1 MARVAKV
8 WTHDDVF
15 RKEGSRYMAGI
26 LKLDHPH
33 RKQRVTLV
41 TTPRYATEEF
51 YKDWVY
57 QPYAKDH
64 KLYVCNDILVPTY
77 VFAARLLINRGK
89 FPGYKYFTPQNL
101 PDSVDMN
108 ISRREMFNREKPI
121 KCGVLRLTMTLNMMR
136 DKNHK
141 WLARRVNNIVGV
153 RYMNHP
159 RLDDESIVLMMP
171 PHYAATAVN
180 TLQELGFVVRDRVE
194 ADCGEVEPLKK
205 LSAYSDIGQ
214 FAALSYVWML
224 LMLFLYNEARR
235 GVAAFDEYKREM
247 IRQAGRDPKEF
258 DL

>member
-1 MARVAKV
+1 MSRIAKS
-8 WTHDDVF
+8 WGLSDVL
-15 RKEGSRYMAGI
+15 RSDNGRYMVGI
-26 LKLDHPH
+26 FKFDHPH
-33 RKQRVTLV
+33 RKQRITLV

-77 VFAARLLINRGK
+77 AFTGRLLLNRGK
-89 FPGYKYFTPQNL
+89 FPGYKYFNPLNM

-108 ISRREMFNREKPI
+108 ISRREMFQREKPI
-121 KCGVLRLTMTLNMMR
+121 KCGIVPMAMIPNMMR
-136 DKNHK
+136 DKSHK
-141 WLARRVNNIVGV
+141 FINRQVERIVGS

-159 RLDDESIVLMMP
+159 RLEDESLVLLMP
-171 PHYAATAVN
+171 PHYAATAIN
-180 TLQELGFVVRDRVE
+180 HLQELGFVVKDRAE

-224 LMLFLYNEARR
+224 LFVFVTNEIRR
-235 GVAAFDEYKREM
+235 GMSSFEEYKKDM
-247 IRQAGRDPKEF
+247 VRQAGRDPKEF